1 MTYVTKFNDESLRIS
16 YTIPS
21 IIEIRVDIIEGV
33 DKKLRYRVH
42 EPVLSDTGR
51 TLLNAFIYKVYHD
64 LNLMKRLSNYGFSRE
79 AYETVVGLVRDYL
92 KRGFSL
98 RLGGLFRS
106 SPNIGKIN
114 EAEIHY
120 IAYYVVR
127 DLIGY
132 GPIDPLIRD
141 QQVEDI
147 TCNGVEL
154 PVYVFHR
161 EFEWLE
167 TNVVFPNSDLLERV
181 IRVLAV
187 KSGQEPSVANPI
199 VEGVLRPEGYR
210 VHIVLD
216 TVSRRGHSF
225 SIRRFRETPFT
236 IVELLRR
243 GVLDPGLA
251 ALFWMA
257 VENKQGIVI
266 YGPTGSGK
274 TTLLNALAMFLPPEM
289 KIVSVE
295 DTPEI
300 FLPFHENWDS
310 MTTRLSNDPKVQS
323 VTLQTQIESAMRQ
336 RPDVLILGEVRSRE
350 AYVFFQGVSTGHGG
364 LTTVHA
370 ENIEALIRRLT
381 SPPMNVPKSSIAA
394 AKLYVNILRIPMSGN
409 IVRKVTYVYEVRE
422 YDTLRDLISFKLI
435 SKWVRDEDVWLIDL
449 KDSNILKSIAEL
461 ALMKYEDL
469 LTDLVRRAT
478 VLSYAAARNVDIFEF
493 HATLRRYRRDPI
505 KTFNEAK
512 EFLRDSYRLVI
523 HELEEKKSL

>member
-1 MTYVTKFNDESLRIS
+1 MTKLDDESLRAS
-16 YTIPS
+16 YVVPS
-21 IIEIRVDIIEGV
+21 IIEVRVDIVEGI
-33 DKKLRYRVH
+33 DKKFRYRVY
-42 EPVLSDTGR
+42 EPVLSDAGR
-51 TLLNAFIYKVYHD
+51 AFLNVFIYKVYND
-64 LNLMKRLSNYGFSRE
+64 LNLMKLLSNYGFSRE
-79 AYETVVGLVRDYL
+79 AHETIANLMRDYL
-92 KRGFSL
+92 RKGFSS
-98 RLGGLFRS
+98 RLGGLFRGLPS
-106 SPNIGKIN
+106 TSKIS
-114 EAEIHY
+114 EAEIPH

-127 DLIGY
+127 DLLGY
-132 GPIDPLIRD
+132 GPIDPLMRD

-167 TNVVFPNSDLLERV
+167 TNVVFPSSDLLERA

-187 KSGQEPSVANPI
+187 RSGQEPSVASPI

-300 FLPFHENWDS
+300 FLPFHENWDA
-310 MTTRLSNDPKVQS
+310 MTTRLSSDSKVQS

-350 AYVFFQGVSTGHGG
+350 AYAFFQGVSTGHGG

-381 SPPMNVPKSSIAA
+381 SPPMNVSKSSMAT
-394 AKLYVNILRIPMSGN
+394 AKLYVNILRIPTPGN
-409 IVRKVTYVYEVRE
+409 ILRKVTYVYEVRG
-422 YDTLRDLISFKLI
+422 YDTMRDLISFKLI
-435 SKWVRDEDVWLIDL
+435 SKWVKDKDTWHIDL
-449 KDSNILKSIAEL
+449 KDSNLLKSIAEL

-469 LTDLVRRAT
+469 LTDLVMRAT
-478 VLSYAAARNVDIFEF
+478 TLSYAAVKNVDIFEF
-493 HATLRRYRRDPI
+493 HALLRRYRRDPV

-512 EFLRDSYRLVI
+512 EFLGDPYRLMI
-523 HELEEKKSL
+523 HELEESKSL

>member
-1 MTYVTKFNDESLRIS
+1 VTQLSEESLRTS

-21 IIEIRVDIIEGV
+21 IAEIRVDIVEGI

-42 EPVLSDTGR
+42 EPVLSDVGR
-51 TLLNAFIYKVYHD
+51 TLLNNFTYRVYRD
-64 LNLMKRLSNYGFSRE
+64 LNLMKHLSTLSFSRK
-79 AYETVVGLVRDYL
+79 AYDVVVGLLKDYV
-92 KRGFSL
+92 KKKFSS
-98 RLGGLFRS
+98 RPAIIFGGS
-106 SPNIGKIN
+106 SPASRVSD
-114 EAEIHY
+114 AEIY
-120 IAYYVVR
+120 NVAYYVVR
-127 DLIGY
+127 DLLGY

-167 TNVVFPNSDLLERV
+167 TNVVLPNTESLERV
-181 IRVLAV
+181 VRVLAV
-187 KSGQEPSVANPI
+187 RSGQEPSIANPI

-216 TVSRRGHSF
+216 TVSGRGHSF

-236 IVELLRR
+236 VVELLRR
-243 GVLDPGLA
+243 GVLDSGLA
-251 ALFWMA
+251 ALLWMV

-274 TTLLNALAMFLPPEM
+274 TTLLNALAMFLPPET

-300 FLPFHENWDS
+300 FLPFHDNWDS
-310 MTTRLSNDPKVQS
+310 MSTRLSNDPKVQN
-323 VTLQTQIESAMRQ
+323 VTLQMQIESAMRQ
-336 RPDVLILGEVRSRE
+336 RPDVLILGEIRSRE
-350 AYVFFQGVSTGHGG
+350 AYAFFQGVSTGHGG

-381 SPPMNVPKSSIAA
+381 SPPMNVPKSSIAT
-394 AKLYVNILRIPMSGN
+394 AKLYINILRIPTPSGV
-409 IVRKVTYVYEVRE
+409 VRKVAYVYEVE
-422 YDTLRDLISFKLI
+422 GYDAMKDLISFKLI
-435 SKWVRDEDVWLIDL
+435 SKWFKDEDVWYLDL
-449 KDSNILKSIAEL
+449 RDSNVLKSISEL
-461 ALMKYEDL
+461 ILTRYEDL
-469 LTDLVRRAT
+469 LRDLVMRAT
-478 VLSYAAARNVDIFEF
+478 TLSYAASKNVDIFEF
-493 HATLRRYRRDPI
+493 HSILRRYRRDPI

-512 EFLRDSYRLVI
+512 EFLGDSYKLVI
-523 HELEEKKSL
+523 RELDERKSL

>member
-1 MTYVTKFNDESLRIS
+1 MTHVMKLGDESLRTSYVIS
-16 YTIPS
+16 S
-21 IIEIRVDIIEGV
+21 IIEIRVDVVEGV
-33 DKKLRYRVH
+33 NKKLRYRVY
-42 EPVLSDTGR
+42 EPVLSDSGKTF
-51 TLLNAFIYKVYHD
+51 LNAFIYKVYSD
-64 LNLMKRLSNYGFSRE
+64 LNLMKRLSSYGFSRE
-79 AYETVVGLVRDYL
+79 AYETVANLVRDYV
-92 KRGFSL
+92 KKGFSS
-98 RLGGLFRS
+98 RLGGLFRGLS
-106 SPNIGKIN
+106 SASRIS
-114 EAEIHY
+114 EAEIPY

-127 DLIGY
+127 DLVGY

-167 TNVVFPNSDLLERV
+167 TNVVFPSSDLLERV

-187 KSGQEPSVANPI
+187 RSGQEPSVASPI
-199 VEGVLRPEGYR
+199 VEGVLKPEGYR

-289 KIVSVE
+289 KVVSVE

-300 FLPFHENWDS
+300 FLPFHDNWDS
-310 MTTRLSNDPKVQS
+310 MTTRLSNDPKVQNI
-323 VTLQTQIESAMRQ
+323 TLQAQIESAMRQ

-350 AYVFFQGVSTGHGG
+350 AYAFFQGVSTGHGG

-370 ENIEALIRRLT
+370 ENIEALIRRLA

-394 AKLYVNILRIPMSGN
+394 AKLYVNILRIPMPGN
-409 IVRKVTYVYEVRE
+409 IVRKVTYVYEVGG

-449 KDSNILKSIAEL
+449 RDSNVLKSIAEL

-478 VLSYAAARNVDIFEF
+478 TLSYAAVKNVDIFEF
-493 HATLRRYRRDPI
+493 HALLRRYRRDPVR
-505 KTFNEAK
+505 TFNEAR
-512 EFLRDSYRLVI
+512 EFLGDPYRLMI
-523 HELEEKKSL
+523 HELEERKSL

>member
-1 MTYVTKFNDESLRIS
+1 MTRLNDESLKIS
-16 YTIPS
+16 YVIPS
-21 IIEIRVDIIEGV
+21 IIEIRVDIVEGV
-33 DKKLRYRVH
+33 DKKLRYRIH
-42 EPVLSDTGR
+42 EPVLSDAGR
-51 TLLNAFIYKVYHD
+51 AFLNAFIYKVYHD
-64 LNLMKRLSNYGFSRE
+64 LNLMKRLSSYGFSRE
-79 AYETVVGLVRDYL
+79 AYEVVSNLVSNYVR
-92 KRGFSL
+92 RGFSL
-98 RLGGLFRS
+98 GLSGLLRGS
-106 SPNIGKIN
+106 SSTSKIS
-114 EAEIHY
+114 EAEIPY
-120 IAYYVVR
+120 IAYYIVR
-127 DLIGY
+127 DLVGY
-132 GPIDPLIRD
+132 GPIDPLVRD
-141 QQVEDI
+141 QLVEDI

-167 TNVVFPNSDLLERV
+167 TNVVFPNSDSLEKV

-187 KSGQEPSVANPI
+187 RSGQEPTVANPI

-251 ALFWMA
+251 ALLWMA

-289 KIVSVE
+289 KVVSVE

-300 FLPFHENWDS
+300 FLPFHDNWDS
-310 MTTRLSNDPKVQS
+310 MTTRLSSDPKVQS
-323 VTLQTQIESAMRQ
+323 VTLQAQIESAMRQ
-336 RPDVLILGEVRSRE
+336 RPDVLILGEIRSRE
-350 AYVFFQGVSTGHGG
+350 AHAFFQGVSTGHGG
-364 LTTVHA
+364 LTTIHA

-381 SPPMNVPKSSIAA
+381 SQPMNVPKSSIAA
-394 AKLYVNILRIPMSGN
+394 AKLYVNILRIPMPGN
-409 IVRKVTYVYEVRE
+409 IVRKVTYLYEVRD

-435 SKWVRDEDVWLIDL
+435 SRWVKDSDVWLIDL
-449 KDSNILKSIAEL
+449 RDSNVLKSIAEL
-461 ALMKYEDL
+461 ALVSYEDL

-478 VLSYAAARNVDIFEF
+478 TLSYAAFRNIDIFEF
-493 HATLRRYRRDPI
+493 HALLRRYRRDSLR
-505 KTFNEAK
+505 TFNEAR
-512 EFLRDSYRLVI
+512 EFLGGYYRLMS
-523 HELEEKKSL
+523 HELEEKKIL

>member
-1 MTYVTKFNDESLRIS
+1 MTGLNNESLRTS
-16 YTIPS
+16 YVIPS

-33 DKKLRYRVH
+33 DRKLRYRVH
-42 EPVLSDTGR
+42 EPVLSDAGR
-51 TLLNAFIYKVYHD
+51 AFLNHFIYKIYHD
-64 LNLMKRLSNYGFSRE
+64 LNLMKHLSRYGFSRE
-79 AYETVVGLVRDYL
+79 AYEIVMNLVRDYVK
-92 KRGFSL
+92 KRFLLNLSNF
-98 RLGGLFRS
+98 FRG
-106 SPNIGKIN
+106 SPNTLVIS
-114 EAEIHY
+114 EAEIPY

-127 DLIGY
+127 DLTGY
-132 GPIDPLIRD
+132 GPIDPLVRD
-141 QQVEDI
+141 QHVEDI

-167 TNVVFPNSDLLERV
+167 TNVVFPNPDSLEKI
-181 IRVLAV
+181 IRILAV
-187 KSGQEPSVANPI
+187 RSGQEPSVANPI

-236 IVELLRR
+236 IVELLRK

-300 FLPFHENWDS
+300 FLPFHDNWDS
-310 MTTRLSNDPKVQS
+310 MTTRLSSDSKVQN
-323 VTLQTQIESAMRQ
+323 VTLQAQIESAMRQ
-336 RPDVLILGEVRSRE
+336 RPDVIILGEIRSRE
-350 AYVFFQGVSTGHGG
+350 AHAFFQGVSTGHGG

-370 ENIEALIRRLT
+370 ESIEALIRRLT
-381 SPPMNVPKSSIAA
+381 SPPMNVPKSSIAT
-394 AKLYVNILRIPMSGN
+394 AKLYVNILRVPVSGN
-409 IVRKVTYVYEVRE
+409 IVRKVSYVYEVKE
-422 YDTLRDLISFKLI
+422 YDTFRDLITFKLL
-435 SKWVRDEDVWLIDL
+435 SKWIRDEDVWLIDL
-449 KDSNILKSIAEL
+449 RDSNALKSIAEL
-461 ALMKYEDL
+461 TLVKYEDL
-469 LTDLVRRAT
+469 ITDLVRRAT
-478 VLSYAAARNVDIFEF
+478 TLSYAAARNVDIFEF
-493 HATLRRYRRDPI
+493 HSLLRRYRKDPV

-512 EFLRDSYRLVI
+512 EFLGDSYRLVI
-523 HELEEKKSL
+523 HELEERKSL

>member
-1 MTYVTKFNDESLRIS
+1 MTQLSEESLRTS

-21 IIEIRVDIIEGV
+21 IAEIRVDIVEGI

-42 EPVLSDTGR
+42 EPVLSDVGR
-51 TLLNAFIYKVYHD
+51 TLLNNFTYRVYRD
-64 LNLMKRLSNYGFSRE
+64 LNLMKHLSTLSFSRK
-79 AYETVVGLVRDYL
+79 AYDVVVGLLKDYV
-92 KRGFSL
+92 KKKFSS
-98 RLGGLFRS
+98 RPAIIFGGS
-106 SPNIGKIN
+106 SPASRVSD
-114 EAEIHY
+114 AEIY
-120 IAYYVVR
+120 NVAYYVVR
-127 DLIGY
+127 DLLGY

-167 TNVVFPNSDLLERV
+167 TNVVFPNTEALERV

-187 KSGQEPSVANPI
+187 RSGQEPSIANPI

-216 TVSRRGHSF
+216 AVSGRGHSF

-236 IVELLRR
+236 VVELLRR

-251 ALFWMA
+251 ALLWMV

-274 TTLLNALAMFLPPEM
+274 TTLLNALAMFLPPET

-300 FLPFHENWDS
+300 FLPFHDNWDS
-310 MTTRLSNDPKVQS
+310 MSTRLSNDPKVQN
-323 VTLQTQIESAMRQ
+323 VTLQMQIESAMRQ
-336 RPDVLILGEVRSRE
+336 RPDVLILGEIRSRE
-350 AYVFFQGVSTGHGG
+350 AYAFFQGVSTGHGG

-381 SPPMNVPKSSIAA
+381 SPPMNVPKSSIAT
-394 AKLYVNILRIPMSGN
+394 AKLYINILRIPTPSGV
-409 IVRKVTYVYEVRE
+409 VRKVAYVYEVE
-422 YDTLRDLISFKLI
+422 GYDAMKDLISFKLI
-435 SKWVRDEDVWLIDL
+435 SKWFKDEDVWYLDL
-449 KDSNILKSIAEL
+449 RDSNVLKSISEL
-461 ALMKYEDL
+461 ILTRYEDL
-469 LTDLVRRAT
+469 LRDLVMRAT
-478 VLSYAAARNVDIFEF
+478 TLSYAASKNVDIFEF
-493 HATLRRYRRDPI
+493 HSILRRYRRDPI

-512 EFLRDSYRLVI
+512 EFLGDSYKLVI
-523 HELEEKKSL
+523 RELDERKSL